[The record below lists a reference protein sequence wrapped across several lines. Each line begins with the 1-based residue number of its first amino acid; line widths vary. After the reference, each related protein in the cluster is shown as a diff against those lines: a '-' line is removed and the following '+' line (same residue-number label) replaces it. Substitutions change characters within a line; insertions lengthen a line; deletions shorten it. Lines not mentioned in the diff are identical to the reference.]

1 MTLTQKSRPSWKI
14 EKTDTGLVV
23 TLYGSW
29 TILSL
34 RGSDRKRFVE
44 QLRLLSDLPSTIWQ
58 LGSIDA
64 LDSAGALFL
73 WRVWGERC
81 PPQLKITEIHRRLF
95 AHLDRANIQIFRPS
109 RYWLASLEGIGH
121 WLTSLSLQVGGIAL
135 LMGQIMVDAFYC
147 VRNPRA
153 LPLKELSAVLYRAG
167 AQSLA
172 LLALIGFLV
181 GVVLTYQIGEQ
192 LMQYGQTTAIVGA
205 VGLAFLRELGPF
217 VAGIIMVGRSGASFT
232 AGIGAM
238 RMTGEID
245 ALRSLGASPTLRLVL
260 PRVLGLT
267 IAMPLLVVWTDFWGF
282 IGAILVS
289 SEKLSVGYR
298 IWVLMFPTAVPWSNF
313 FIGFGKGVLFGGII
327 GLVSSYYGLEAKPNT
342 QSLTENTIRSVVF
355 NLTLVL
361 VIDGLLGISLS
372 GIGLG

>member
-1 MTLTQKSRPSWKI
+1 MLSQKSRPSWSFGQ
-14 EKTDTGLVV
+14 TDAGPVV
-23 TLYGSW
+23 ALYGSW

-34 RGSDRKRFVE
+34 RESDRKRFVE
-44 QLRLLSDLPSTIWQ
+44 QLRSLSDPETVSWRLENI
-58 LGSIDA
+58 GA

-73 WRVWGERC
+73 WRTWGEC
-81 PPQLKITEIHRRLF
+81 IPEHLQITDVHHKLF
-95 AHLDRANIQIFRPS
+95 AHLDRAAIEVFRPS
-109 RYWLASLEGIGH
+109 AH
-121 WLTSLSLQVGGIAL
+121 WLTSLEGLGQWLIVVAHQMAGILL
-135 LMGQIMVDAFYC
+135 LMGQIIVDGFCC
-147 VRNPRA
+147 VRNPRL
-153 LPLKELSAVLYRAG
+153 LPLKEISAVLYRAG

-267 IAMPLLVVWTDFWGF
+267 IAMPLLVIWTDFWGF
-282 IGAILVS
+282 VGAIMVS

-298 IWVLMFPTAVPWSNF
+298 LWLLMFPSAVPWSNF
-313 FIGFGKGVLFGGII
+313 FIGFGKGILFGGII
-327 GLVSSYYGLEAKPNT
+327 GLVSSYYGLQTRANT
-342 QSLTENTIRSVVF
+342 QSLTENTIRSVVI

-361 VIDGLLGISLS
+361 IIDGLLGLSLS

>member
-1 MTLTQKSRPSWKI
+1 M
-14 EKTDTGLVV
+14 
-23 TLYGSW
+23 
-29 TILSL
+29 SL
-34 RGSDRKRFVE
+34 EESDRKRFVT
-44 QLRLLSDLPSTIWQ
+44 QLRSLSDTVNVLWRLESV
-58 LGSIDA
+58 GA

-73 WRVWGERC
+73 WRAWGEC
-81 PPQLKITEIHRRLF
+81 IPEHLEITDIHRKLF
-95 AHLDRANIQIFRPS
+95 AHLDRAAIEAFRPT
-109 RYWLASLEGIGH
+109 RN
-121 WLTSLSLQVGGIAL
+121 WLTSLEDLGQWLIVLVRQMVGILL
-135 LMGQIMVDAFYC
+135 LMGQIMVDAVSC
-147 VRNPRA
+147 IRNPRM
-153 LPLKELSAVLYRAG
+153 LPLKEISAVLYRAG

-267 IAMPLLVVWTDFWGF
+267 IAMPLLVIWTDFWGF
-282 IGAILVS
+282 IGAIAVS
-289 SEKLSVGYR
+289 SAKLSVGYR
-298 IWVLMFPTAVPWSNF
+298 LWLLMFPSAVPWSNF
-313 FIGFGKGVLFGGII
+313 FIGFGKGILFGGII
-327 GLVSSYYGLEAKPNT
+327 GLVSSYYGLETHPNT
-342 QSLTENTIRSVVF
+342 QSLTENTIRSVVI

-361 VIDGLLGISLS
+361 IIDGLLGLSLA

>member
-1 MTLTQKSRPSWKI
+1 MLNQQNQPSWNI
-14 EKTDTGLVV
+14 GRTGAAPDV
-23 TLYGSW
+23 TLYGNW

-34 RGSDRKRFVE
+34 KGSVRARFIE
-44 QLRLLSDLPSTIWQ
+44 QLRSLSEPTSACWQ
-58 LGSIDA
+58 LGNIGS

-73 WRVWGERC
+73 WQIWGERR
-81 PPQLKITEIHRRLF
+81 PAHLNMKDVHDRLF
-95 AHLDRANIQIFRPS
+95 SHLDRANIQVFRPS
-109 RYWLASLEGIGH
+109 GYWWMASLEGVGR
-121 WLTSLSLQVGGIAL
+121 WLTNLIPQMLGILL
-135 LMGQIMVDAFYC
+135 LMGQIVVDTLYC
-147 VRNPRA
+147 IRNPRA

-172 LLALIGFLV
+172 LLAMIGFLV
-181 GVVLTYQIGEQ
+181 GVVLTYQIGGQ

-205 VGLAFLRELGPF
+205 VGLAFFRELGPF

-238 RMTGEID
+238 RITGEID

-267 IAMPLLVVWTDFWGF
+267 IAMPLLVVWTDFWGL
-282 IGAILVS
+282 IGAIMVS

-298 IWVLMFPTAVPWSNF
+298 LWLAMFPTAVPWSNF
-313 FIGFGKGVLFGGII
+313 FIGFGKGILFGGII
-327 GLVSSYYGLEAKPNT
+327 GLVASYYGLETQPNT

-361 VIDGLLGISLS
+361 IIDGLLGISLS
-372 GIGLG
+372 GIGFG